1 MPMRGEL
8 SIPAG
13 RMGGTMGEQLGWNR
27 IAAIVTDPE
36 LLKVAGICA
45 VGLAITVFLIYVS
58 PSPGGVME
66 GLSLYP

>member
-13 RMGGTMGEQLGWNR
+13 RVDSTTGAPPRWDLVK
-27 IAAIVTDPE
+27 AAITNPE

-45 VGLAITVFLIYVS
+45 LGLAITLFLIYI
-58 PSPGGVME
+58 PPPRGK
-66 GLSLYP
+66 

>member
-13 RMGGTMGEQLGWNR
+13 RVGSAT
-27 IAAIVTDPE
+27 AAPARWDRVHEILTDPE

-45 VGLAITVFLIYVS
+45 LGLAITLFLIYI
-58 PSPGGVME
+58 PPPRGK
-66 GLSLYP
+66 

>member
-13 RMGGTMGEQLGWNR
+13 RMGGAMGERVGWSR
-27 IAAIVTDPE
+27 VGATVTNPE

-45 VGLAITVFLIYVS
+45 IGLAITLFLICVS
-58 PSPGGVME
+58 PPPGEMME
-66 GLSLYP
+66 ALTLYP